1 MKYKVLITETLKM
14 LVAVEADNKSEAEQA
29 VSDKWHNSEYVL
41 DAENFSEV
49 SFRAEVDE

>member
-14 LVAVEADNKSEAEQA
+14 LVPVEADNAVDAEQII
-29 VSDKWHNSEYVL
+29 SDKWHNSEYVL

-49 SFRAEVDE
+49 NFKAEVEK